1 MLKKS
6 PLAVIGILFFIFGFV
21 TWLNSALVPFLK
33 IACELDNF
41 QSYFV
46 TFMFYIAYFIF
57 AIPSAKVIDRI
68 GYKKSISVGLG
79 VMAAGAALFIPA
91 AYTRFYMFFLSG
103 LFLMG
108 AGLALL
114 QTAANP
120 YAAVLGSPETAAKRI
135 GIMGVCNKFAGIL
148 APLILGSIT
157 LKNVDAVLQQ
167 MQNPA
172 ITAARQAE
180 ILDNLALLCLIPYF
194 CIVAVLALLAVFIRR
209 VSLPDIQEEKTKT
222 EDPAV
227 ETKRSIFGYG
237 RLWGGVM
244 ALFFYVGAEVI
255 GVDSLI
261 NYASS
266 LGISSYSAKIFPSF
280 SMVAFLI
287 GYLIGIIGIPR
298 WFGQRAAL
306 IFSALGCMAVV
317 TASLLTSGI
326 LSVYI
331 LVWLGLTNAM
341 IWPAVWGL
349 AIEGLGKHTS
359 TGSSLLVM
367 SIVGGALLPL
377 LFGRIVDISGY
388 GYAYLLLYP
397 CYAIILGYALWN
409 KPKKHYL

>member
-21 TWLNSALVPFLK
+21 TWLNSALVPFLR

-157 LKNVDAVLQQ
+157 LKNADAVLRQV
-167 MQNPA
+167 QNPA

-180 ILDNLALLCLIPYF
+180 ILDNLALQCLIPYF

-261 NYASS
+261 SYASS